1 VAVAAVAVALLAFA
15 PPWLSARLSS
25 HALQGSSSPESDL
38 RWARR
43 LDPLSVEPY
52 LIQAG
57 IAPTPAAALAP
68 LRKAAA
74 KEPRS
79 VDVRF
84 QLGVGYGRGGDRAA
98 ARRELQA
105 ALRLEPGEPSIQRA
119 LRSVSPRQ

>member
-1 VAVAAVAVALLAFA
+1 MAVLAFA
-15 PPWLSARLSS
+15 PPWLSSRLSS
-25 HALQGSSSPESDL
+25 HALEGSSAPASDL

-52 LIQAG
+52 LVAAN

-84 QLGVGYGRGGDRAA
+84 ELALGYLRAHRLAA
-98 ARRELQA
+98 ARRELHL
-105 ALRLEPGEPSIQRA
+105 ALMLEPGAPAIEQA
-119 LRSVSPRQ
+119 LSRVQHR